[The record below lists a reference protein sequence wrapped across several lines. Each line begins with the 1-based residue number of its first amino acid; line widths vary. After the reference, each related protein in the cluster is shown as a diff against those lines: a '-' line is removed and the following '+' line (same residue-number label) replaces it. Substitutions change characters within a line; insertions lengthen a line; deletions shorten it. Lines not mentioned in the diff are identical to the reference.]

1 MRLSLSVF
9 VAMLLCM
16 AVAFSQGTDLGTI
29 RGTVTD
35 ASGGAIPSAQVEVT
49 DLTTNIVRTIKTSV
63 SGDYD
68 ASALRTGKYKV
79 TVSFE
84 GFSAAEVLDIE
95 VRSGSIARAD
105 VTLRPKSSTQSV
117 MVSSEALTIET
128 ESPTIAATLAG
139 ETILELPRDS
149 RDIYSFLYL
158 NPNITQA
165 DADGAFKFIGAQSY
179 GASFS
184 LDGQRSNGGV
194 FGQPTASQ
202 PSLETIGD
210 LTVLSNNFTAEYAGI
225 ANVRV
230 TTKRGAAN
238 YHGSLFYNNKNAAL
252 AAWNLRDKIAQNAF
266 LPTPAQSK
274 YPYPA
279 FNLNEF
285 GGSFGGPLPKLKNTF
300 FFAAFERRYSNA
312 PVNIRST
319 NLPHP
324 TLWTG
329 DFSRMNDNVKP
340 AVPAIVTLTAAEI
353 ASNTVGGNGL
363 RFIRIPQR
371 LLNPITAKLIQTYY
385 PEVNS
390 ASPINPANG
399 RLVDYFNSLPGSTVR
414 NLGTIRVDRD
424 FSVRDKMYGV
434 YNSQSQDGRTSA
446 VLSPFVGFGLTL
458 NERTNQTL
466 SVAETHLFGSR
477 GVNEFRAGFNR
488 QPTFRRSNQTLR
500 EFLSTIGFD
509 QSDIT
514 AYGSVVG
521 TATLDTYGHPGIT
534 FGTGFANIGTG
545 GRNTYRPLD
554 QNLLT
559 FGDTFSMI
567 RGRHTFKA
575 GADFVRNA
583 ALDGFTSGRSDPRG
597 LMTYSGTGP
606 DAFARFLM
614 GLAPNSVT
622 YVNKFRPAMDVYNWE
637 TGFFLQ
643 DDWKVNSRLTV
654 NMGLR
659 YEVITPFIEANDLML
674 NFDPTYVDPSGKKG
688 RFIVPSDK
696 TLQFLD
702 PRFIT
707 YGYTTADKVGVG
719 RALVRTDKNN
729 LAPRFGAAWRIN
741 DKLVLRGG
749 YGIFYPTSAA
759 QGIRDPLATNSFQT
773 RLTKRDNAAAPLQP
787 WPGATHGVSPNAG
800 GVTAALSNQIS
811 ANWVPFDL
819 QSPRIEQWNVTV
831 ERELGWRTAV
841 RVSYLGTN
849 MHGLIS
855 GSDANMIQ
863 PSDKPFGTSTGDG
876 VTACN
881 PDAGDCNFSAADR
894 ARLPFGALSD
904 SMTSFGNLG
913 RGRSN
918 AFQTEVNRRFAGG
931 FMFNVAYTLLS
942 QKTSAPD
949 TGNSS
954 LGGTAYNQFNPE
966 VDYSTDAFISRHRMV
981 TYGVWQAPFGR
992 GRKHGQKLPAGIEA
1006 LAGGWE
1012 LSWQGFVKSGTG
1024 FTPYWSCD
1032 NCGPFYPGNIFSG
1045 SVDATGGFNGTSFR
1059 PVVSGQPLKVQGD
1072 RIWDP
1077 TAFAAPPLGADL
1089 FDNSSVAKRN
1099 LLWGPGTWGANLGV
1113 HKIFRVGERIRADL
1127 GADFNNLFNHPL
1139 KSPDNVGISYL
1150 GGFNLGVDPKTL
1162 KTFVSG
1168 VSPNPDFGRLVTS
1181 YSQEGVDSRRTTRL
1195 KLRVTW

>member
-1 MRLSLSVF
+1 MRQSLSTLLAILIF
-9 VAMLLCM
+9 PAMAL
-16 AVAFSQGTDLGTI
+16 SQGTDLGTI
-29 RGTVTD
+29 HGTVTD
-35 ASGGAIPSAQVEVT
+35 ASGGAIPNAEVELT
-49 DLTTNIVRTIKTSV
+49 DLTTNQTRTFKTGV

-79 TVSFE
+79 KVSFE
-84 GFSAAEVLDIE
+84 GFAPAEVLDIE
-95 VRSGSIARAD
+95 VRSGSLARAD
-105 VTLRPKSSTQSV
+105 VMLRPKGSTQTV

-128 ESPTIAATLAG
+128 ESPAISATLSG
-139 ETILELPRDS
+139 EAILELPRDS

-165 DADGAFKFIGAQSY
+165 DSDGAFKFIGAQSY

-202 PSLETIGD
+202 PSLETIGE

-252 AAWNLRDKIAQNAF
+252 ASWDLRNKIAQSAF

-274 YPYPA
+274 YPFPA

-285 GGSFGGPLPKLKNTF
+285 GGSFGGPIPKLKNTF

-324 TLWTG
+324 ALWTG
-329 DFSRMNDNVKP
+329 DFTRLNDNVKP
-340 AVPAIVTLTAAEI
+340 AVPANVTLTAAEI

-371 LLNPITAKLIQTYY
+371 LLNPVTAKLIQTYF
-385 PEVNS
+385 PQVNT
-390 ASPINPANG
+390 AAPINAANG

-414 NLGTIRVDRD
+414 DLGTIRVDHD
-424 FSVRDKMYGV
+424 FSPRDKIYGV
-434 YNSQSQDGRTSA
+434 YNGQSQDGRTAA
-446 VLSPFVGFGLTL
+446 VVSPYVGLGLTL

-466 SVAETHLFGSR
+466 SVAETHLFGTR
-477 GVNEFRAGFNR
+477 TINEFRAGFNR

-500 EFLSTIGFD
+500 TFLSTIGFD
-509 QSDIT
+509 ASDIT
-514 AYGSVVG
+514 AYGSRIG
-521 TATLDTYGHPGIT
+521 DAALDSYGHPAIT
-534 FGTGFANIGTG
+534 FGTGFANFTNG

-554 QNLLT
+554 QNLIT
-559 FGDTFSMI
+559 FGDTFSSI

-583 ALDGFTSGRSDPRG
+583 AVDGFTTGRGNPRG
-597 LMTYSGTGP
+597 LITYTGAGP
-606 DAFARFLM
+606 DAFSRFLM
-614 GLAPNSVT
+614 GLAPNT
-622 YVNKFRPAMDVYNWE
+622 TAYVNKFRPPMDVHNWE
-637 TGFFLQ
+637 TGFFVQ
-643 DDWKVNSRLTV
+643 DDWKINSRLTFNV
-654 NMGLR
+654 GLR
-659 YEVITPFIEANDLML
+659 YEIITPFIEANDLMA
-674 NFDPTYVDPSGKKG
+674 NFDPSYVDPTGKKG
-688 RFIVPSDK
+688 RFVVPSDR
-696 TLQFLD
+696 TLPFLD
-702 PRFIT
+702 PRFVA
-707 YGYTTADKVGVG
+707 YGYTTADKLGVG
-719 RALVRTDKNN
+719 RALVKTDKNN
-729 LAPRFGAAWRIN
+729 LAPRFGAAWRIT
-741 DKLVLRGG
+741 DKFVLRGG

-759 QGIRDPLATNSFQT
+759 QGIRDPLATNSFQVS
-773 RLTKRDNAAAPLQP
+773 LTNRDNPATPLQP
-787 WPGATHGVSPNAG
+787 WPGFVHSVSPNVG
-800 GVTAALSNQIS
+800 GITSALSQVIS

-819 QSPRIEQWNVTV
+819 QSPRIMQWNVTV
-831 ERELGWRTAV
+831 ERELGWRSAL
-841 RVSYLGTN
+841 RVSYLGTD

-855 GSDANMIQ
+855 GSDANMIK
-863 PSDKPFGTSTGDG
+863 PSNTPFGTTTGDG

-881 PDAGDCNFSAADR
+881 PDAGDCNLSSADR
-894 ARLPFGALSD
+894 ARLPFPNLSD
-904 SMTSFGNLG
+904 YMTSFGNLG

-918 AFQTEVNRRFAGG
+918 AFQTEINRRFSGG
-931 FMFNVAYTLLS
+931 FMFNFAYTLLS

-966 VDYSTDAFISRHRMV
+966 VDYSTDAFISRHRV
-981 TYGVWQAPFGR
+981 VFYGIWQVPFGR
-992 GRKHGQKLPAGIEA
+992 GRTHGRRLQAGIEA

-1012 LSWQGFVKSGTG
+1012 ASWQGFVKSGTG
-1024 FTPYWSCD
+1024 FTPYWGCD

-1059 PVVSGQPLKVQGD
+1059 PLVTGQPIKVQGD

-1077 TAFAAPPLGADL
+1077 TAFGAPPLGADL
-1089 FDNSSVAKRN
+1089 FDNPDVAKRN

-1113 HKIFRVGERIRADL
+1113 HKIFRMGERVRADL

-1139 KSPDNVGISYL
+1139 KSPADVSVA
-1150 GGFNLGVDPKTL
+1150 NLGSFSMGIDQKTL
-1162 KTFVSG
+1162 KPFITT
-1168 VSPNPDFGRLVTS
+1168 VSPNPDFGRMLTS
-1181 YSQEGVDSRRTTRL
+1181 YSQENVDSRRTTRL
-1195 KLRVTW
+1195 KLRITF

>member
-1 MRLSLSVF
+1 MRLSLSTILAIF
-9 VAMLLCM
+9 LFAANL
-16 AVAFSQGTDLGTI
+16 FSQGTDLGTI

-35 ASGGAIPSAQVEVT
+35 ASGGAIPNAEVELT
-49 DLTTNIVRTIKTSV
+49 DLTTNQTRTLKTRV
-63 SGDYD
+63 SGDYE
-68 ASALRTGKYKV
+68 ASALRTGKYKIRV
-79 TVSFE
+79 TYE
-84 GFSAAEVLDIE
+84 GFAQAEVLDIE
-95 VRSGSIARAD
+95 VRSGSMARAD
-105 VTLRPKSSTQSV
+105 VSLRPKGSTQTM

-128 ESPTIAATLAG
+128 ESQTIAATLSG
-139 ETILELPRDS
+139 EAMLELPRDS

-165 DADGAFKFIGAQSY
+165 DADGSFKFIGSQSY

-210 LTVLSNNFTAEYAGI
+210 LTVLSNSFTAEYAGI

-252 AAWNLRDKIAQNAF
+252 AAWNLNTKIAQSSF

-285 GGSFGGPLPKLKNTF
+285 GGSFGGPIPKLKNTF

-324 TLWTG
+324 TLWAG

-340 AVPAIVTLTAAEI
+340 AVPAAVTLTAAEI
-353 ASNTVGGNGL
+353 AANTVGGNGL

-371 LLNPITAKLIQTYY
+371 LLNPVTAKLIQTYF
-385 PEVNS
+385 PEVNP
-390 ASPINPANG
+390 AAPINPANG
-399 RLVDYFNSLPGSTVR
+399 RVVDYFNSLPGSTVR
-414 NLGTIRVDRD
+414 DLGTIRADHD
-424 FSVRDKMYGV
+424 FSPRDKIYGV
-434 YNSQSQDGRTSA
+434 YNGQSQNGRTSA
-446 VLSPFVGFGLTL
+446 VLSPYTGLGLTL

-477 GVNEFRAGFNR
+477 AVNEFRAGFNR

-500 EFLSTIGFD
+500 QFLSSIGFD
-509 QSDIT
+509 QSDIA

-521 TATLDTYGHPGIT
+521 EPTLDTYGHPGIT

-554 QNLLT
+554 QNLIT
-559 FGDTFSMI
+559 FGDTFSLS
-567 RGRHTFKA
+567 RGHHTFKA

-583 ALDGFTSGRSDPRG
+583 AVDGFTSGRSDPRG
-597 LMTYSGTGP
+597 LMTYTGTGP
-606 DAFARFLM
+606 DAFARFLI
-614 GLAPNSVT
+614 GLPPNTTT
-622 YVNKFRPAMDVYNWE
+622 YVNKFRPPMDVYNWE
-637 TGFFLQ
+637 TGFFAQ

-654 NMGLR
+654 NAGLR
-659 YEVITPFIEANDLML
+659 YEIITPFIEANDLML
-674 NFDPTYVDPSGKKG
+674 NFDPAYTDASGKRG
-688 RFIVPSDK
+688 RFVVPSEH
-696 TLQFLD
+696 TLQFVD
-702 PRFIT
+702 PRFVA
-707 YGYTTADKVGVG
+707 YGYTTADKLGVG
-719 RALVRTDKNN
+719 RALVKTDKNN
-729 LAPRFGAAWRIN
+729 IAPRFGAAWRIT
-741 DKLVLRGG
+741 DKFVLRGG
-749 YGIFYPTSAA
+749 YGVFYPTSAA
-759 QGIRDPLATNSFQT
+759 QGIRDPLATNSFQV

-787 WPGATHGVSPNAG
+787 WPGPTHGVSPNAG
-800 GVTAALSNQIS
+800 GVTTALSQVIS
-811 ANWVPFDL
+811 ANWVPFNL
-819 QSPRIEQWNVTV
+819 QSPRIEQWNITV
-831 ERELGWRTAV
+831 EHELGWRSAL

-855 GSDANMIQ
+855 GSDANMIP

-881 PDAGDCNFSAADR
+881 PDAGDCNLSAADR
-894 ARLPFGALSD
+894 ARLPFSALSD
-904 SMTSFGNLG
+904 YMIAFGNLG

-918 AFQTEVNRRFAGG
+918 AFQTELNRRFSGG
-931 FMFNVAYTLLS
+931 FMFNAAYTLLS

-949 TGNSS
+949 VGASS
-954 LGGTAYNQFNPE
+954 LGGTSYNQFNPE
-966 VDYSTDAFISRHRMV
+966 VDYSTDAFISRHRVV
-981 TYGVWQAPFGR
+981 TYGVWQVPFGR
-992 GRKHGQKLPAGIEA
+992 GRTHGRKLNAGIEA

-1012 LSWQGFVKSGTG
+1012 ATWQGFFKSGTG
-1024 FTPYWSCD
+1024 FTPYWGCD

-1059 PVVSGQPLKVQGD
+1059 PVVTGQPLKVLGD
-1072 RIWDP
+1072 RIWDRA
-1077 TAFAAPPLGADL
+1077 AFAAPPLGADL
-1089 FDNSSVAKRN
+1089 FDNPNVAKRN
-1099 LLWGPGTWGANLGV
+1099 LLWGPGTWGANLGL
-1113 HKIFRVGERIRADL
+1113 HKIFRIGEHIRADL

-1139 KSPDNVGISYL
+1139 KSPDNVGISSL
-1150 GGFNLGVDPKTL
+1150 GSFSLGVDPKTL
-1162 KTFVSG
+1162 KTFVNTI
-1168 VSPNPDFGRLVTS
+1168 SPNPDFGRLLSS
-1181 YSQEGVDSRRTTRL
+1181 YTQENVDSRRTTRL
-1195 KLRVTW
+1195 KLRITF